1 MKPLIGYLKNL
12 TKEDIEMQYIITEH
26 ISTVSAWMQPQGSIF
41 HSGFLGEV
49 QFKFDLK
56 KWTFEPK
63 SEVVFKKNHKKWTF
77 QKHGALFKS
86 EVAFKRIRYVIT
98 HRE

>member
-1 MKPLIGYLKNL
+1 
-12 TKEDIEMQYIITEH
+12 
-26 ISTVSAWMQPQGSIF
+26 MQPQGSIF
-41 HSGFLGEV
+41 HSAFLGEV
-49 QFKFDLK
+49 QFKFNLK

-86 EVAFKRIRYVIT
+86 EVAFKRIRYIFYYSKSLYYS
-98 HRE
+98 REGVKELKN

>member
-1 MKPLIGYLKNL
+1 MNAAPGFYF
-12 TKEDIEMQYIITEH
+12 
-26 ISTVSAWMQPQGSIF
+26 SF
-41 HSGFLGEV
+41 GFLGEV
-49 QFKFDLK
+49 KFKFDLK

-86 EVAFKRIRYVIT
+86 EVAFKRIR
-98 HRE
+98 